1 MFHGRCW
8 LQCSV
13 KLCCFLS
20 QKLFLG
26 FSPGQPFMKKHFF
39 FILIFSILGNSE
51 PWGFFW
57 TSKCS
62 ALPQMDLTSSSSYL
76 YYLLL
81 HSFHSLSDVSLL
93 ENLSLPPNCCS
104 PLPPPPL
111 HCPLYSLLSFIFHS
125 ICLHQM
131 FCLLC
136 FHTVEHKLSESDF
149 LFCLLLCC

>member
-39 FILIFSILGNSE
+39 FVLIFSILGNSE

-93 ENLSLPPNCCS
+93 ENLSLPPNLFS
-104 PLPPPPL
+104 SSSSSSSLP
-111 HCPLYSLLSFIFHS
+111 FIFSSVLYFSQHLS
-125 ICLHQM
+125 LSDV
-131 FCLLC
+131 LLIV
-136 FHTVEHKLSESDF
+136 FPYSRT
-149 LFCLLLCC
+149 